1 MKKFYTSS
9 LIVLLMVSFT
19 SLAFSQDRE
28 PNNTF
33 KEADKITGLVI
44 DGNIEYPGDV
54 DWFYLMRQEGK
65 QTIKF
70 FVTHTLPDD
79 ITIEVYDGSVLV
91 ARLADAKSS
100 ESISCF
106 VGTQKCWIK
115 VWSRSNRSTGSYQ
128 ITIIPEK

>member
-1 MKKFYTSS
+1 
-9 LIVLLMVSFT
+9 MVSFT

-65 QTIKF
+65 QNIKF
-70 FVTHTLPDD
+70 SVTHTLPDD
-79 ITIEVYDGSVLV
+79 ITRNPDTIIYSVYFSIILQKFI
-91 ARLADAKSS
+91 ANSSRIFLLLIPLIIISYCFKSLYY
-100 ESISCF
+100 F
-106 VGTQKCWIK
+106 WIK
-115 VWSRSNRSTGSYQ
+115 Y
-128 ITIIPEK
+128 